1 MNPLA
6 FNWVKICSR
15 NLTGSFSF
23 AASSLTW
30 RRGLPSSAAMPRSMS
45 ARNAY
50 SPRLESFMPRDPVR
64 AGCGNYDARRPKL
77 KTGSSLRRPPRIG
90 KKPAHQHF
98 SPRAPEGPSPCH
110 MTSRADKVKTVLVLI
125 ADGGTAGRLGQDG
138 DQDEGAKNDF
148 RRESWKHS

>member
-1 MNPLA
+1 
-6 FNWVKICSR
+6 
-15 NLTGSFSF
+15 
-23 AASSLTW
+23 
-30 RRGLPSSAAMPRSMS
+30 PSSAAMPRSMR

-50 SPRLESFMPRDPVR
+50 SPRLESFIPRDPER

-77 KTGSSLRRPPRIG
+77 KKRSGLRRPPRIG

-98 SPRAPEGPSPCH
+98 SPRPSEGPPPCP

-125 ADGGTAGRLGQDG
+125 ADGGAAGCLGQGG

-148 RRESWKHS
+148 RRESWKHSGCNHAAHCQQQKRFHHVPS